1 MYLKD
6 SKTAREKN
14 KYPRYYMYKELYIVR
29 NEWASYYRVNEDMEW
44 EEIDRR
50 GLNEIWDLDEL
61 TEEDVLKVY
70 PKEILV
76 KVPLDTIKYEY
87 GRIQDIE
94 IESILDRSQQVQS
107 QNVKPSKVTLY
118 KEDNIYESEEVTA
131 SILLN
136 ELWVTGV
143 TSEKAPGGQYGMSSV
158 LNEEDTKKLMQLLG
172 TDEDGLLLEMKRNFD
187 GSDAESKFQNYCKR
201 NGLKIATYLA

>member
-1 MYLKD
+1 
-6 SKTAREKN
+6 
-14 KYPRYYMYKELYIVR
+14 
-29 NEWASYYRVNEDMEW
+29 MEW

-87 GRIQDIE
+87 GRIQDTE

-187 GSDAESKFQNYCKR
+187 GSDAESKYQNYCKR